1 MKKVVLAL
9 FIIFLPTISFAEDIN
24 WLYKNRT
31 DATIDAVQTKDM
43 SDKVMVKVNNKNI
56 YGNKTKTINSNIK
69 NGMTIRGNSYIKVD
83 TQKATLTPEQIKERE
98 QVIESAK
105 KGDFSRILYSEN
117 EMTKTYRAS
126 QDNAISMGIYND
138 PYMIK
143 ISNNKYYLV
152 KDFLNNQYTLNNIIG
167 YTDKR
172 GSLFTAMRKLDL
184 NKDNKITSSELKKQ
198 NIRFVR
204 LDFTNKLILYDKT
217 KDFNLNN
224 IEFIDLSTL
233 RESVNNGNIGSF
245 GYFDVYVKLN
255 DGIIKKITGCV
266 TFETDKELMELIK

>member
-138 PYMIK
+138 PYMMK

-152 KDFLNNQYTLNNIIG
+152 KDSLNNQYTLNNIIG

>member
-126 QDNAISMGIYND
+126 QNNAISMGIYND

-152 KDFLNNQYTLNNIIG
+152 KDSLNNQYTLNNIIG

-217 KDFNLNN
+217 KDFNLNS

>member
-31 DATIDAVQTKDM
+31 DATIDVVQTKDM

-152 KDFLNNQYTLNNIIG
+152 KDSLNNQYTLNNIIG

>member
-1 MKKVVLAL
+1 
-9 FIIFLPTISFAEDIN
+9 
-24 WLYKNRT
+24 
-31 DATIDAVQTKDM
+31 M

-152 KDFLNNQYTLNNIIG
+152 KDSLNNQYTLNNIIG

-217 KDFNLNN
+217 KDFNLNS

>member
-1 MKKVVLAL
+1 MKKVVLVL

-152 KDFLNNQYTLNNIIG
+152 KDSLNNQYTLNNIIG

>member
-1 MKKVVLAL
+1 MEQVEV
-9 FIIFLPTISFAEDIN
+9 IFLDDDKTTVLDRQFVNIGEKVKYNGKIPSKEPINGVNYTFIGWIGEEKMEAVLEKTIFIAKYSAETATSTKEEN
-24 WLYKNRT
+24 ALLEASLQNAENT
-31 DATIDAVQTKDM
+31 NLNATIEA
-43 SDKVMVKVNNKNI
+43 
-56 YGNKTKTINSNIK
+56 G
-69 NGMTIRGNSYIKVD
+69 
-83 TQKATLTPEQIKERE
+83 QKANAQLKALEKDPRTAEQIVNE
-98 QVIESAK
+98 V
-105 KGDFSRILYSEN
+105 LEN
-117 EMTKTYRAS
+117 GKTEIG
-126 QDNAISMGIYND
+126 QDI
-138 PYMIK
+138 
-143 ISNNKYYLV
+143 
-152 KDFLNNQYTLNNIIG
+152 
-167 YTDKR
+167 
-172 GSLFTAMRKLDL
+172 

>member
-9 FIIFLPTISFAEDIN
+9 FVIFLPTISFAEDIN

-69 NGMTIRGNSYIKVD
+69 NGTTIRGNSYIKVD

-98 QVIESAK
+98 QIIESAK

-117 EMTKTYRAS
+117 EMTKSYRAS

-152 KDFLNNQYTLNNIIG
+152 KDSLNNQYTLNNIIG
-167 YTDKR
+167 YTDQK

-204 LDFTNKLILYDKT
+204 LDFTNKLILHDKT
-217 KDFNLNN
+217 KDFNPNN

-233 RESVNNGNIGSF
+233 RESVNNGNVGSF
-245 GYFDVYVKLN
+245 GYFDVYVRLN

>member
-117 EMTKTYRAS
+117 EMPKTYRAS

-152 KDFLNNQYTLNNIIG
+152 KDSLNNQYTLNNIIG

-172 GSLFTAMRKLDL
+172 GSLFTAMWKLDL

-217 KDFNLNN
+217 KDFNLNS

>member
-152 KDFLNNQYTLNNIIG
+152 KDSLNNQYTLNNIIG

>member
-152 KDFLNNQYTLNNIIG
+152 KDSLNNQYTLNNIIG

-217 KDFNLNN
+217 KDFNLNS

>member
-9 FIIFLPTISFAEDIN
+9 FVIFLPTISFAEEIN

-69 NGMTIRGNSYIKVD
+69 NGTTIRGNSYIKVD

-152 KDFLNNQYTLNNIIG
+152 KDSLNNQYTLNNIIG